1 MAKIKNVRPFDRSID
16 APAVITNLTSVPARV
31 WLGAGRV
38 AGVLWAG
45 PTREGDHM
53 LSYPLLK
60 IEDPNGLTDADWTAI
75 SRLQRAYSMG
85 GSISLSKT
93 LDKLVTSDPDCAA
106 RVLEALSPDG
116 ACVVPEDDIPEFG
129 PGGDIEVWI
138 HELETLAGDRAA
150 SLAR

>member
-1 MAKIKNVRPFDRSID
+1 MQ
-16 APAVITNLTSVPARV
+16 
-31 WLGAGRV
+31 
-38 AGVLWAG
+38 
-45 PTREGDHM
+45 
-53 LSYPLLK
+53 SYPLLK

-93 LDKLVTSDPDCAA
+93 LDKLVTSDPACAA

-116 ACVVPEDDIPEFG
+116 ACVVPEDDIPESG

-150 SLAR
+150 SLVSGSNVRITLRHPRLRTLEPRGTPATL